1 MKFRAEETS
10 NSSWLPKFIL
20 FPWLISTFLDVL
32 HSHWVKNPPQMLC
45 PHQTRCASS
54 EYRAHYKTP
63 RNCKRGFGERVEDF
77 FKNEIFQT
85 TCCSLGHFLCYQVHW
100 GYETGTAKNK
110 SLNVFFSFRLRDCQ
124 EQQSQR
130 IILIFLGTQI
140 ILRHHQ
146 CSVLKRKGFTL

>member
-10 NSSWLPKFIL
+10 NSSWSPKFIL

-32 HSHWVKNPPQMLC
+32 HSHWVKNPPQRLC

-77 FKNEIFQT
+77 SRMKIFKQPVVALVTFSVTRYTEATRQVLQRT
-85 TCCSLGHFLCYQVHW
+85 KVWTCFFLLDS
-100 GYETGTAKNK
+100 ETAKNN
-110 SLNVFFSFRLRDCQ
+110 SLNELFSFFYGLRL
-124 EQQSQR
+124 
-130 IILIFLGTQI
+130 FLDTTNA
-140 ILRHHQ
+140 
-146 CSVLKRKGFTL
+146 VY

>member
-1 MKFRAEETS
+1 MY
-10 NSSWLPKFIL
+10 FIL
-20 FPWLISTFLDVL
+20 IGLKIHLKGCVHTRRDVPLQSTV
-32 HSHWVKNPPQMLC
+32 HTTR
-45 PHQTRCASS
+45 PHVTANAGS
-54 EYRAHYKTP
+54 ERELKI
-63 RNCKRGFGERVEDF
+63 F
-77 FKNEIFQT
+77 FKSENFQT

-110 SLNVFFSFRLRDCQ
+110 SLNVFFSFGLRDCQ

-146 CSVLKRKGFTL
+146 GSVLTRKGFTL